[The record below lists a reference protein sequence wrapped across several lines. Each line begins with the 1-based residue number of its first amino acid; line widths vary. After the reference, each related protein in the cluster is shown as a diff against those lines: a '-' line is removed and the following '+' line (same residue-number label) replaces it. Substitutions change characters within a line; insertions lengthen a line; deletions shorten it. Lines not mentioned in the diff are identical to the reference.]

1 MKRHFDKCGVDASM
15 SDVVKILGRE
25 KGDKILY
32 KDPRVVPIYYNIKVT
47 MFIYF
52 FVSKA
57 YSSYSSQ

>member
-32 KDPRVVPIYYNIKVT
+32 KDPRVAPIYYNI
-47 MFIYF
+47 
-52 FVSKA
+52 
-57 YSSYSSQ
+57 